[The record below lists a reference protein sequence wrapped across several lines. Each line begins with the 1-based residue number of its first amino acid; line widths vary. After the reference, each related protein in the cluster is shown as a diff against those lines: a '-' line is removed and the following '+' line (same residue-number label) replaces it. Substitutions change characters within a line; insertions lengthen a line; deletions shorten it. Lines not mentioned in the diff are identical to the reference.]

1 MNKTI
6 NQYINQLHLDPR
18 REAAVRKLVESVEES
33 PQVDKLVEALTIKFR
48 YKFVDLGLPSGIKWA
63 TYNVGAT
70 KPEEYGLYFAW
81 GETEGYT
88 AEDVAASKKAFT
100 WDDYKFGTED
110 NLTKYNDTD
119 RLTVLELEDD
129 ASYQSD
135 KGCRIPSKDELQ
147 ELIDN
152 TTQTYETLNGVKG
165 KRFTSKTNGNSVFV
179 PAAGFGDDGSFSFVG
194 SNGYLW
200 SSSIN
205 ESNPSDCWAL
215 GFGSSF
221 ANVVFNDRCS
231 GFSVRAVQDPN
242 APFEPNAPSEPK
254 LFNPADYVTK
264 TELDETIKEVTSK
277 NFVSTVLASDASNE
291 DIINKINELINGLI
305 SIGIIKNEL

>member
-18 REAAVRKLVESVEES
+18 REAAVRKLVESVEEN
-33 PQVDKLVEALTIKFR
+33 PQVDKLVEALTIKPK
-48 YKFVDLGLPSGIKWA
+48 YEFVDLGLPSGIKWA
-63 TYNVGAT
+63 TCNVGAT

-88 AEDVAASKKAFT
+88 AEDVAGKKAFT

-129 ASYQSD
+129 AAYQSD
-135 KGCRIPSKDELQ
+135 KGCRIPSKEEFQ

-152 TTQTYETLNGVKG
+152 TTSTWETLNGVKG
-165 KRFTSKTNGNSVFV
+165 RRFTSKTNGNSIFV
-179 PAAGFGDDGSFSFVG
+179 PAAGDCGDGSVIIDYSSG
-194 SNGYLW
+194 SLW
-200 SSSIN
+200 SSSLDESSPSYGWYLLFNSSN
-205 ESNPSDCWAL
+205 EFVKHRRRYY
-215 GFGSSF
+215 GY
-221 ANVVFNDRCS
+221 
-231 GFSVRAVQDPN
+231 SVRAVQDPN
-242 APFEPNAPSEPK
+242 APSAPNAPSEPK

-264 TELDETIKEVTSK
+264 TELNETIKELTSK